1 MEVKLMN
8 MSYCRFNNT
17 RIDLLDCLSKLEEI
31 IELENYDKEEIEEI
45 EIEDSIYSISEEEL
59 EQCKFM
65 LEEIAVFYENYMQYI
80 DDKDDSSI
88 YDKIDIFLDKI
99 KNINQNLKK

>member
-1 MEVKLMN
+1 MN

-45 EIEDSIYSISEEEL
+45 AIEDSDSIYSISEEEL

-99 KNINQNLKK
+99 KNINQNLK

>member
-1 MEVKLMN
+1 MEVKFMN

-17 RIDLLDCLSKLEEI
+17 RIDLLDCLSTLEEI
-31 IELENYDKEEIEEI
+31 AELENYDKEEIEE
-45 EIEDSIYSISEEEL
+45 EAEENSIYSISEEEFK
-59 EQCKFM
+59 QCKKM
-65 LEEIAVFYENYMQYI
+65 LEEIAIFYENYMQYI

-99 KNINQNLKK
+99 KNINQNLK

>member
-1 MEVKLMN
+1 MN

>member
-1 MEVKLMN
+1 MN

-45 EIEDSIYSISEEEL
+45 AIEDSIYSISEEEL

-80 DDKDDSSI
+80 DDKDDSNI

-99 KNINQNLKK
+99 KNINQNLK

>member
-1 MEVKLMN
+1 MN

-45 EIEDSIYSISEEEL
+45 AIEDSDSIYSISEEEL

-99 KNINQNLKK
+99 KNQNLK

>member
-1 MEVKLMN
+1 MN

-45 EIEDSIYSISEEEL
+45 AIEDSIYSISEEEL

-99 KNINQNLKK
+99 KNINQNLK

>member
-1 MEVKLMN
+1 MN

-45 EIEDSIYSISEEEL
+45 ATEDSIYSISEEEL

-65 LEEIAVFYENYMQYI
+65 LEEIADFYENYMQYI

-88 YDKIDIFLDKI
+88 YDKINIFLDEI
-99 KNINQNLKK
+99 KNINQNLK